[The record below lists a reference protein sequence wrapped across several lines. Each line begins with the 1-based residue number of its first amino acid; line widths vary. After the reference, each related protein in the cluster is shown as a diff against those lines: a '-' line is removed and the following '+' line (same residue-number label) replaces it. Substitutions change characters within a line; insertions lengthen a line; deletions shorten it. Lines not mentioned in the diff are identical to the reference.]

1 MIIPT
6 IIKLGGA
13 LLRIAPKQL
22 PKYLKKGA
30 EEIKKPSLSQRK
42 KAVPAEPMKAKP
54 KPQRGSP
61 EDVARQNRLSQARR
75 MDKNI
80 ADQKKGGN
88 FGFPKKDTKTSSLA
102 KNNESVKPK
111 ELNPLKDLTFKKGG
125 QIKRK
130 AGCSKGYGKALRGY

>member
-1 MIIPT
+1 MVPII
-6 IIKLGGA
+6 IALGGT
-13 LLRIAPKQL
+13 LLRVAAKQL
-22 PKYLKKGA
+22 PKYLKQGA
-30 EEIKKPSLSQRK
+30 KKIDKPTMSQRK
-42 KAVPAEPMKAKP
+42 KAVPAEPMKPKP
-54 KPQRGSP
+54 KPQKGSP
-61 EDVARQNRLSQARR
+61 EDVARQDRLSRARR
-75 MDKNI
+75 MDKDI
-80 ADQKKGGN
+80 ADQKKRGD